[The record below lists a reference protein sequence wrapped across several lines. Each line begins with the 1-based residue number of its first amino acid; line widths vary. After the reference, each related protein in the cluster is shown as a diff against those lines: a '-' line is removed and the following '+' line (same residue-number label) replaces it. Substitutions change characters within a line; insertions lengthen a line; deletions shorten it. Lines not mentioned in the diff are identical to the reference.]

1 MRCPICQNED
11 EKYFYEKNGQI
22 YCRKCIEFS
31 KKQPP
36 LKVVKKTKD
45 IYYRLDYP
53 LTPNQKK
60 ASYLLIE
67 RYKNQQDTIMK
78 GVCGA
83 GKTEIIYG
91 VIEYALNLGQRVC
104 LTMPRKELV
113 VELSKRIEKQFFHIS
128 PVLVY
133 GDHHEQIDGQFII
146 CTTHQLYRYPKCFDL
161 LILDEFDAFPY
172 RGNEVLESMLKRSIK
187 GHYIMMSATLEKGDV
202 NVIERFHHQPIP
214 VPQCVVTGKMMMYL
228 LVLIR
233 LKKYQKEKKPV
244 FLFVPNIQLTKKIT
258 SFLDWFGLACKD
270 VSSKTSNIHQQIEK
284 LKKHEYD
291 VLVCTTV
298 LERGMTVA
306 NVQVLILY
314 GELLLFDKETLIQ
327 IAGRAGRK
335 PPYIQ
340 GDVLIYAAKKTLAM
354 KACIENI
361 KTDNA
366 LSATKS

>member
-1 MRCPICQNED
+1 
-11 EKYFYEKNGQI
+11 
-22 YCRKCIEFS
+22 
-31 KKQPP
+31 
-36 LKVVKKTKD
+36 
-45 IYYRLDYP
+45 
-53 LTPNQKK
+53 
-60 ASYLLIE
+60 
-67 RYKNQQDTIMK
+67 
-78 GVCGA
+78 
-83 GKTEIIYG
+83 
-91 VIEYALNLGQRVC
+91 
-104 LTMPRKELV
+104 
-113 VELSKRIEKQFFHIS
+113 
-128 PVLVY
+128 
-133 GDHHEQIDGQFII
+133 
-146 CTTHQLYRYPKCFDL
+146 
-161 LILDEFDAFPY
+161 
-172 RGNEVLESMLKRSIK
+172 
-187 GHYIMMSATLEKGDV
+187 MMSATLEKGDV

-244 FLFVPNIQLTKKIT
+244 FLFVPNIQLTKKII

-284 LKKHEYD
+284 LKEH
-291 VLVCTTV
+291 
-298 LERGMTVA
+298 
-306 NVQVLILY
+306 
-314 GELLLFDKETLIQ
+314 LLFDKETLIQ

>member
-1 MRCPICQNED
+1 
-11 EKYFYEKNGQI
+11 
-22 YCRKCIEFS
+22 
-31 KKQPP
+31 
-36 LKVVKKTKD
+36 
-45 IYYRLDYP
+45 
-53 LTPNQKK
+53 
-60 ASYLLIE
+60 
-67 RYKNQQDTIMK
+67 MK

-258 SFLDWFGLACKD
+258 SFLDWFGLACRD

-314 GELLLFDKETLIQ
+314 GEHLLFDKETLIQ